1 MSRGQAFRS
10 QSSQMY
16 TSIHLWLMIGAEI
29 AMDGFSESVYLA
41 Q

>member
-1 MSRGQAFRS
+1 MSHGQAFRS
-10 QSSQMY
+10 QSSQMH